1 MVVHCG
7 THLIYLPPYPHMRS
21 HSYVH
26 PLSLR
31 SLVVVLFLASTMTG
45 TSAILKLFGR
55 PIRAISFDVTG
66 TLLVH
71 KDPIMDTYAAC
82 AVHARLPNPPS
93 AEELKPAFKQ
103 AYKETLLK
111 SPCFRNDD
119 EHYSSRGWW
128 VSAVRRALELT
139 GRHYDERDFNRFFR
153 RVYQHYGSPAGY
165 EVLDDTRPFLSFL
178 KSRAGADAPHERLCL
193 GITTNTPIRTV
204 ETVLPMMGLHDDF
217 SFFVCCQDVGEE
229 KPAAAIFHEAFLQA
243 QFALPNLQRHE
254 VLHVGDS
261 LAADFHGARA
271 YGFQAVFLDRSA
283 NAKVRVYQDWL
294 VGPEY
299 EGKSAED
306 VAKHT
311 VTDFADLQ
319 KILS

>member
-1 MVVHCG
+1 
-7 THLIYLPPYPHMRS
+7 MRPVIL
-21 HSYVH
+21 HF
-26 PLSLR
+26 L
-31 SLVVVLFLASTMTG
+31 LVFALTKMGGRAAALQ
-45 TSAILKLFGR
+45 LFGR
-55 PIRAISFDVTG
+55 PIRAVSFDVTG

-71 KDPIMDTYAAC
+71 KDPIMDTYAAA
-82 AVHARLPNPPS
+82 AVHTRLPNPPS
-93 AEELKPAFKQ
+93 ADELKPAFKQ

-111 SPCFRNDD
+111 SPCFRND
-119 EHYSSRGWW
+119 EENFSSRAWW
-128 VSAVRRALELT
+128 VQAVRRALELT
-139 GRHYDERDFNRFFR
+139 GRRYNERDFNRFFR
-153 RVYQHYGSPAGY
+153 RVYQHYGSPLGY

-178 KSRAGADAPHERLCL
+178 KSASGTGSERLCL

-204 ETVLPMMGLHDDF
+204 ETVLPMMGLHNDF

-243 QFALPNLQRHE
+243 QFELPDLQPQE

-261 LAADFHGARA
+261 LAADFHGAKA
-271 YGFQAVFLDRSA
+271 YGFQAVYLDRSA

-299 EGKSAED
+299 EGKSPED

-311 VTDFADLQ
+311 VTDFAGLERL
-319 KILS
+319 LS